1 LTLPSGLVIIR
12 YNHEGGFFMRNY
24 GYACI
29 NMGFSNRPKS
39 QRITTNRTMIKR
51 TFFEKGIGY
60 ASELALQNVR
70 DLHKILEW
78 NLENDIYFYRLSSDM
93 IPWASE
99 YEMEE
104 LPDYNLI
111 LAAAMKAGN
120 FAREH
125 GMRLTSH
132 PGPFNKLASP
142 KERVFQLTYKDL
154 KVHGDLFDMIGLPR
168 TPYAK
173 LNIHVGAAYGD
184 KPFALDNFCR
194 NFERLPENVRSRLTV
209 ENDDKTSLYS
219 TLELYEGV
227 YKRIG
232 IPIVFDYHHHMLH
245 PGGQTEQEALELAL
259 STWGDIK
266 PVVHYAESRSV
277 EYNNPKIKPQA
288 HSDMIRN
295 PFDDYGNEFDV
306 MIEAKHKELALLE
319 YRDIMTKQR
328 MAV

>member
-1 LTLPSGLVIIR
+1 MK
-12 YNHEGGFFMRNY
+12 NF

-29 NMGFSNRPKS
+29 NQGFSTRPKS
-39 QRITTNRTMIKR
+39 KRITTNRTMIKR
-51 TFFEKGIGY
+51 TFHERGIAY
-60 ASELALQNVR
+60 ASELALQNLR
-70 DLHKILEW
+70 DLRTILEW
-78 NLENDIYFYRLSSDM
+78 NLENDIYFFRISSDI

-99 YEMEE
+99 YDLCDM
-104 LPDYNLI
+104 PNYGAI
-111 LAAAMKAGN
+111 HAAALSAGN
-120 FAREH
+120 FARQH
-125 GMRLTSH
+125 GMRITSH

-142 KERVFQLTYKDL
+142 KERVFQLTATDL
-154 KVHGDLFDMIGLPR
+154 TVHGDLFDLIGLPR

-194 NFERLPENVRSRLTV
+194 NFERLPESVRSRLTV

-245 PGGQTEQEALELAL
+245 TGGQTEQEALELAL

-266 PVVHYAESRSV
+266 PVVHYAESRSL
-277 EYNNPKIKPQA
+277 EYDNPKIKPQA
-288 HSDMIRN
+288 HSDRIVR
-295 PFDDYGNEFDV
+295 PFDDYGHDLDV
-306 MIEAKHKELALLE
+306 MIEAKHKELALLQ
-319 YRDIMTKQR
+319 YRDMMNKEVKVV
-328 MAV
+328 A

>member
-1 LTLPSGLVIIR
+1 
-12 YNHEGGFFMRNY
+12 MRNY

-29 NMGFSNRPKS
+29 NKGFSDRPKK

-51 TFFEKGIGY
+51 TFLEKGIGY

-70 DLHKILEW
+70 DLNTILEW
-78 NLENDIYFYRLSSDM
+78 NLENNIYFYRLSSDI

-104 LPDYNLI
+104 LPDYGAI
-111 LAAAMKAGN
+111 LAACKRAGN
-120 FAREH
+120 FAKKH
-125 GMRLTSH
+125 NMRLTSH

-194 NFERLPENVRSRLTV
+194 NFERLPENVRTRLTV
-209 ENDDKTSLYS
+209 ENDDKASLYS
-219 TLELYEGV
+219 TKELYEGV

-245 PGGQTEQEALELAL
+245 PGGQSEQEALEMAL
-259 STWGDIK
+259 STWPQMII
-266 PVVHYAESRSV
+266 PVVHYAESRSA

-288 HSDMIRN
+288 HSDYVVN
-295 PFDDYGNEFDV
+295 LFNDYGHRIDV
-306 MIEAKHKELALLE
+306 MIEAKHKELALLR
-319 YRDIMTKQR
+319 YRDILNQKE
-328 MAV
+328 AV

>member
-1 LTLPSGLVIIR
+1 
-12 YNHEGGFFMRNY
+12 MRNY

-29 NMGFSNRPKS
+29 NKGFSDRPKS
-39 QRITTNRTMIKR
+39 KRITTNRSMIKR
-51 TFFEKGIGY
+51 TFKDKGISY
-60 ASELALQNVR
+60 ASELALMNVR

-78 NLENDIYFYRLSSDM
+78 NLENNIYFYRLSSDI

-99 YEMEE
+99 YEMEQ
-104 LPDYNLI
+104 LPDYEEI
-111 LAAAMKAGN
+111 YKTCQEVGE
-120 FAREH
+120 FARKH
-125 GMRLTSH
+125 NMRLTSH

-209 ENDDKTSLYS
+209 ENDDKPSLYS
-219 TLELYEGV
+219 TKELYEGV

-259 STWGDIK
+259 STWPQDIV
-266 PVVHYAESRSV
+266 PVVHYAESRSE

-288 HSDMIRN
+288 HSDYVVRDFN
-295 PFDDYGNEFDV
+295 DYGHRIDV
-306 MIEAKHKELALLE
+306 MIEAKHKELALLR
-319 YRDIMTKQR
+319 YRDIMNNNNGEK
-328 MAV
+328 AA

>member
-1 LTLPSGLVIIR
+1 
-12 YNHEGGFFMRNY
+12 MRNY

-29 NMGFSNRPKS
+29 NKTFSDRPKS

-51 TFFEKGIGY
+51 TFLEKGIGY

-70 DLHKILEW
+70 DLYKILQW
-78 NLENDIYFYRLSSDM
+78 NVLNDIYFYRLSSDM

-104 LPDYNLI
+104 LPDYGLI
-111 LAAAMKAGN
+111 LAACMKAGN

-125 GMRLTSH
+125 NIRLTSH

-142 KERVFQLTYKDL
+142 KERVFQLTYNDL

-184 KPFALDNFCR
+184 KPTALDTFCR
-194 NFERLPENVRSRLTV
+194 NFERLPENVRTRLTV
-209 ENDDKTSLYS
+209 ENDDKVSLYS
-219 TLELYEGV
+219 TKELYDGV

-245 PGGQTEQEALELAL
+245 PGGQTEREALELAL
-259 STWGDIK
+259 STWPEAIV
-266 PVVHYAESRSV
+266 PVVHYAESRSA

-288 HSDMIRN
+288 HSDYVVN
-295 PFDDYGNEFDV
+295 EFNDYGYHVDV
-306 MIEAKHKELALLE
+306 MIEAKHKELALLR
-319 YRDIMTKQR
+319 YRDILNKKV
-328 MAV
+328 AV

>member
-1 LTLPSGLVIIR
+1 M
-12 YNHEGGFFMRNY
+12 NHL

-29 NMGFSNRPKS
+29 NMGFSSLPKK
-39 QRITTNRTMIKR
+39 QRITTNRSMIKR
-51 TFFEKGIGY
+51 TFLERGIEY
-60 ASELALQNVR
+60 ASELALQNLR
-70 DLHKILEW
+70 DLYKILEW
-78 NLENDIYFYRLSSDM
+78 NLEHDIYFYRLSSDI

-99 YEMEE
+99 YNLTE
-104 LPDYNLI
+104 LPNFGAI
-111 LAAAMKAGN
+111 HAAALRAGN

-142 KERVFQLTYKDL
+142 KERVFELTKTDL
-154 KVHGDLFDMIGLPR
+154 SVHGDLFDLIGLPR

-184 KPFALDNFCR
+184 KSFALDNFCR
-194 NFERLPENVRSRLTV
+194 NFERLPENVRTRLTV
-209 ENDDKTSLYS
+209 ENDDKESLYS

-245 PGGQTEQEALELAL
+245 TGGQTEQEALELAL

-266 PVVHYAESRSV
+266 PVVHYSESRSL
-277 EYNNPKIKPQA
+277 EHNNPKIKPQA
-288 HSDMIRN
+288 HSDLVYN
-295 PFDDYGNEFDV
+295 TLDDYGNEFDI
-306 MIEAKHKELALLE
+306 MIEAKHKELALLR
-319 YRDIMTKQR
+319 YRENVKCL
-328 MAV
+328 AAK

>member
-1 LTLPSGLVIIR
+1 
-12 YNHEGGFFMRNY
+12 MRNY

-29 NMGFSNRPKS
+29 NKTFSDRPKS

-51 TFFEKGIGY
+51 TFLEKGIGY

-70 DLHKILEW
+70 DLYKILQW
-78 NLENDIYFYRLSSDM
+78 NVLNDIYFYRLSSDM

-104 LPDYNLI
+104 LPDYGLI
-111 LAAAMKAGN
+111 LAACMKAGN

-125 GMRLTSH
+125 NIRLTSH

-142 KERVFQLTYKDL
+142 KERVFQLTYNDL

-184 KPFALDNFCR
+184 KPTALDTFCR
-194 NFERLPENVRSRLTV
+194 NFERLPENVRTRLTV
-209 ENDDKTSLYS
+209 ENDDKASLYS
-219 TLELYEGV
+219 TKELYDGV

-259 STWGDIK
+259 STWPEAIV
-266 PVVHYAESRSV
+266 PVVHYAESRSA

-288 HSDMIRN
+288 HSDYVVN
-295 PFDDYGNEFDV
+295 EFNDYGHHVDV
-306 MIEAKHKELALLE
+306 MIEAKHKELALLR
-319 YRDIMTKQR
+319 YRDILNKKV
-328 MAV
+328 AV

>member
-1 LTLPSGLVIIR
+1 M
-12 YNHEGGFFMRNY
+12 NHL

-29 NMGFSNRPKS
+29 NMGFSSLPKS
-39 QRITTNRTMIKR
+39 QRITTNRSMIKR
-51 TFFEKGIGY
+51 TFTERGIEY
-60 ASELALQNVR
+60 ASELALQNLR
-70 DLHKILEW
+70 DLYTILEW
-78 NLENDIYFYRLSSDM
+78 NLENDIYFYRLSSDI

-99 YEMEE
+99 YSLTDM
-104 LPDYNLI
+104 PNFGAI
-111 LAAAMKAGN
+111 HAAAAKAGN

-142 KERVFQLTYKDL
+142 KERVFELTKTDL
-154 KVHGDLFDMIGLPR
+154 SVHGDLFDLIGLPR

-184 KPFALDNFCR
+184 KQFALDNFCR

-266 PVVHYAESRSV
+266 PVVHYAESRSK

-288 HSDMIRN
+288 HSDLVYN
-295 PFDDYGNEFDV
+295 VLDDYGNEFDI
-306 MIEAKHKELALLE
+306 MIEAKHKELALLR
-319 YRDIMTKQR
+319 YRDNLIAEAAK
-328 MAV
+328 

>member
-1 LTLPSGLVIIR
+1 
-12 YNHEGGFFMRNY
+12 
-24 GYACI
+24 
-29 NMGFSNRPKS
+29 
-39 QRITTNRTMIKR
+39 MIKR
-51 TFFEKGIGY
+51 TFKERGIGY

-70 DLHKILEW
+70 DLNKILQW
-78 NLENDIYFYRLSSDM
+78 NLENDIYFYRLSSDI

-104 LPDYNLI
+104 LPDYGLI
-111 LAAAMKAGN
+111 LAACKKAGN
-120 FAREH
+120 FAKQH

-194 NFERLPENVRSRLTV
+194 NFERLPENVRTRLTV

-219 TLELYEGV
+219 TKELYDGV

-245 PGGQTEQEALELAL
+245 PGGQTEQEALETAL

-295 PFDDYGNEFDV
+295 SFNDYGHDLDV

-319 YRDIMTKQR
+319 YRVIMNEQR

>member
-1 LTLPSGLVIIR
+1 
-12 YNHEGGFFMRNY
+12 MRNY

-70 DLHKILEW
+70 DLYKILEW
-78 NLENDIYFYRLSSDM
+78 NLENDIYFYRLSSDI

-111 LAAAMKAGN
+111 LAACMKAGN

-266 PVVHYAESRSV
+266 PVVHYAESRSI
-277 EYNNPKIKPQA
+277 EHGNPKIKPQA
-288 HSDMIRN
+288 HSDLVYN
-295 PFDDYGNEFDV
+295 TLNDYGNEFDI
-306 MIEAKHKELALLE
+306 MIEAKHKELALLQ
-319 YRDIMTKQR
+319 YRDILLREQ
-328 MAV
+328 AA

>member
-1 LTLPSGLVIIR
+1 M
-12 YNHEGGFFMRNY
+12 YNL

-29 NMGFSNRPKS
+29 NKGFSDRPKS

-51 TFFEKGIGY
+51 TFQEKGIAY
-60 ASELALQNVR
+60 ASELALRNVR
-70 DLHKILEW
+70 DLNTILEW
-78 NLENDIYFYRLSSDM
+78 NLKNNIYFYRLSSDI

-99 YEMEE
+99 YEMED
-104 LPDYNLI
+104 LPDYGAI
-111 LAAAMKAGN
+111 LAACRRAGN
-120 FAREH
+120 FAKKH

-194 NFERLPENVRSRLTV
+194 NFERLPESVRSRLTV
-209 ENDDKTSLYS
+209 ENDDKPSLY
-219 TLELYEGV
+219 TTEELYEGV

-245 PGGQTEQEALELAL
+245 PGNQTEQEALEMAL

-266 PVVHYAESRSV
+266 PVVHYAESRSE

-288 HSDMIRN
+288 HSDYVLTPLN
-295 PFDDYGNEFDV
+295 DYGNDFDI
-306 MIEAKHKELALLE
+306 MIEAKHKELALLR
-319 YRDIMTKQR
+319 YRKIILGN
-328 MAV
+328 AA

>member
-1 LTLPSGLVIIR
+1 
-12 YNHEGGFFMRNY
+12 MRNY

-51 TFFEKGIGY
+51 TFMEKGIGY

-78 NLENDIYFYRLSSDM
+78 NLENEIYFYRLSSDM

-142 KERVFQLTYKDL
+142 KERVFQLTYQDL
-154 KVHGDLFDMIGLPR
+154 KVHADLFDMIGLPR

-209 ENDDKTSLYS
+209 ENDDKESLYS

-266 PVVHYAESRSV
+266 PVVHYAESRSI
-277 EYNNPKIKPQA
+277 EHNNPKIKPQA

-295 PFDDYGNEFDV
+295 PFDDYGHDLDV

-319 YRDIMTKQR
+319 YRDIMNKQR

>member
-1 LTLPSGLVIIR
+1 
-12 YNHEGGFFMRNY
+12 MRNY

-29 NMGFSNRPKS
+29 NKTFSERPKK

-51 TFFEKGIGY
+51 TFMEKGIAY

-70 DLHKILEW
+70 DLYKILQW
-78 NLENDIYFYRLSSDM
+78 NFLNDIYFYRLSSD
-93 IPWASE
+93 IVPWASE

-104 LPDYNLI
+104 LPDYGLI
-111 LAAAMKAGN
+111 LAACKKAGN

-125 GMRLTSH
+125 NMRLTSH

-142 KERVFQLTYKDL
+142 KERVFQLTATDL
-154 KVHGDLFDMIGLPR
+154 KVHADLFDMIGLPR

-194 NFERLPENVRSRLTV
+194 NFERLPESVRSRLTV
-209 ENDDKTSLYS
+209 ENDDKASLYC
-219 TLELYEGV
+219 TEELYEGV

-232 IPIVFDYHHHMLH
+232 IPIVFDYHHHDLH
-245 PGGQTEQEALELAL
+245 PGTQTEQEALEMAL
-259 STWGDIK
+259 STWPRLII

-288 HSDMIRN
+288 HSDYVVN
-295 PFDDYGNEFDV
+295 AFDDYGHCIDV
-306 MIEAKHKELALLE
+306 MIEAKHKELALLR
-319 YRDIMTKQR
+319 YRDIIKER

>member
-1 LTLPSGLVIIR
+1 
-12 YNHEGGFFMRNY
+12 MRNY

-78 NLENDIYFYRLSSDM
+78 NLENDIYFYRLSSD
-93 IPWASE
+93 IVPWASE

-120 FAREH
+120 FARDH

-209 ENDDKTSLYS
+209 ENDDKESLYS

-277 EYNNPKIKPQA
+277 EHNNPKIKPQA

-319 YRDIMTKQR
+319 YRDIMNKQR

>member
-1 LTLPSGLVIIR
+1 
-12 YNHEGGFFMRNY
+12 
-24 GYACI
+24 
-29 NMGFSNRPKS
+29 
-39 QRITTNRTMIKR
+39 MIKR
-51 TFFEKGIGY
+51 TFHEKGIGY

-70 DLHKILEW
+70 DLYKILQW
-78 NLENDIYFYRLSSDM
+78 NLENDIYFYRLSSDI

-111 LAAAMKAGN
+111 LAACMKAGN

-194 NFERLPENVRSRLTV
+194 NFERLPENVRTRLTV
-209 ENDDKTSLYS
+209 ENDDKESLYS

-288 HSDMIRN
+288 HSDKIHN
-295 PFDDYGNEFDV
+295 PFNDYEHDLDV

-319 YRDIMTKQR
+319 YRDAMRGEK
-328 MAV
+328 A

>member
-1 LTLPSGLVIIR
+1 M
-12 YNHEGGFFMRNY
+12 NHL

-29 NMGFSNRPKS
+29 NQGFSTLPKS

-51 TFFEKGIGY
+51 TFNDRGIRY

-70 DLHKILEW
+70 DLYTILEW
-78 NLENDIYFYRLSSDM
+78 NLANDIYFYRLSSN
-93 IPWASE
+93 ILPWASE
-99 YEMEE
+99 Y
-104 LPDYNLI
+104 NLI
-111 LAAAMKAGN
+111 DMPNFGAVHAACLKAGN
-120 FAREH
+120 FARKH

-142 KERVFQLTYKDL
+142 KERVFQLTKTDL
-154 KVHGDLFDMIGLPR
+154 SVHAELFDLIGLPR

-194 NFERLPENVRSRLTV
+194 NFERLPPAVQSRLTV
-209 ENDDKTSLYS
+209 ENDDKASLYS

-245 PGGQTEQEALELAL
+245 PGGQSEQEALELAL

-266 PVVHYAESRSV
+266 PVVHYAESRSL
-277 EYNNPKIKPQA
+277 EHKNPKIKPQA
-288 HSDMIRN
+288 HSDLVYN
-295 PFDDYGNEFDV
+295 TLNNYGNVFDI
-306 MIEAKHKELALLE
+306 MIEAKHKELALLK
-319 YRDIMTKQR
+319 YRKN
-328 MAV
+328 A